1 MLLACLGLLSV
12 DIYLDECLV
21 KARHRHGDSLEPVVA
36 DVVTLDWLA
45 ALRNHHDQRPGLGPH
60 RTFANI
66 LNFQL
71 EILRTL
77 TWKI

>member
-21 KARHRHGDSLEPVVA
+21 EARHRHGDSLEPVVA

-45 ALRNHHDQRPGLGPH
+45 ALRHHHDQRPGLGPH
-60 RTFANI
+60 WTFADI